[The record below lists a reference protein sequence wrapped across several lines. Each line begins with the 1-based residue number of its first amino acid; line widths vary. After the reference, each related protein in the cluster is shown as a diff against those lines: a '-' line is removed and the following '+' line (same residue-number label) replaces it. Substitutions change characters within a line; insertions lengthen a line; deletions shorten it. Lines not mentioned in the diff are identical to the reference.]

1 MTQVT
6 MTVRTDADLK
16 ATFTKLCEEFG
27 MSANTAMNVFMRAVA
42 ETKSIP
48 FPIGKRRISDTDNL
62 IRLMEENRKYNQS
75 REDMTLDELYEIS
88 GSYGSDMAERGSDVG
103 EECGGKSL

>member
-1 MTQVT
+1 MGQVT

-27 MSANTAMNVFMRAVA
+27 MSANTAMNIFMRAVA

-48 FPIGKRRISDTDNL
+48 FTIGKKRESNADTL
-62 IRLMEENRKYNQS
+62 IRLMEENRKSNQG
-75 REDMTLDELYEIS
+75 REDMTLDEINAEI
-88 GSYGSDMAERGSDVG
+88 AACRIERKRKLNNESM
-103 EECGGKSL
+103 

>member
-1 MTQVT
+1 MGQVT

-27 MSANTAMNVFMRAVA
+27 MSANTAMNIFMRAVA

-48 FPIGKRRISDTDNL
+48 FTIGKKRESNADTL
-62 IRLMEENRKYNQS
+62 IRLMEENRKSNQG
-75 REDMTLDELYEIS
+75 REDMSLDEINAEI
-88 GSYGSDMAERGSDVG
+88 AACRLERKRKLNDESV
-103 EECGGKSL
+103 